1 MKTFQE
7 FSLRLAGLDC
17 TLKFNKKFGKPT
29 NLCHA
34 LPKERNPQ
42 QLRVQATGIQQLRC
56 HRFSFSLAFV
66 QEIRDS
72 LDCIRIYLP
81 CTTTP
86 TRIVQESGGT
96 NLLPSKREGRTVEYW
111 LEVVAVQNGPRVD
124 IPQYGSTKLG

>member
-7 FSLRLAGLDC
+7 ISLRLAGLDC
-17 TLKFNKKFGKPT
+17 TLKVTKKFGKPT
-29 NLCHA
+29 NLCHG
-34 LPKERNPQ
+34 LPKERNLR

-66 QEIRDS
+66 QEIRDP

-86 TRIVQESGGT
+86 TRIVQESGGV
-96 NLLPSKREGRTVEYW
+96 NLLLRKREGRTGEYW
-111 LEVVAVQNGPRVD
+111 LEVVAVQKEPRFYS
-124 IPQYGSTKLG
+124 PQYGSTKLG